1 MGAYVPQS
9 TEVPALPGPTLLWL
23 ILGSYPLGML
33 GLIRLF
39 LGSLVALFRSRAAIV
54 AENLALR
61 HQPDPDGSLLLHE
74 DYGEPPVAEPSAD
87 FAHSPRQPRRGR
99 FCSVARPPLRFW
111 RSTAGASSTCGRDR
125 PTFARAR
132 HQDARGRQAS
142 ACMRRCRGQES
153 HGKLKSELFH
163 GLAHERG
170 KIGRLPGRDQ
180 IGVNNHLPVLI
191 ERAGLFQFI
200 SHRLV
205 TCLLYT

>member
-23 ILGSYPLGML
+23 LLGSYPLGML

-39 LGSLVALFRSRAAIV
+39 LGSLVALFRPRAALV

-99 FCSVARPPLRFW
+99 FCSVAHPHCDFGDRQGTALTCTGGSG
-111 RSTAGASSTCGRDR
+111 RSS
-125 PTFARAR
+125 
-132 HQDARGRQAS
+132 
-142 ACMRRCRGQES
+142 
-153 HGKLKSELFH
+153 
-163 GLAHERG
+163 
-170 KIGRLPGRDQ
+170 
-180 IGVNNHLPVLI
+180 
-191 ERAGLFQFI
+191 
-200 SHRLV
+200 
-205 TCLLYT
+205 